1 MLLIL
6 SVSTNKIY
14 NPISVREGWQDD
26 DAAFRQKSLT
36 RAYLLYMSFIAL
48 ETI

>member
-1 MLLIL
+1 MRTYTIWG
-6 SVSTNKIY
+6 SRSD

-36 RAYLLYMSFIAL
+36 WAYLLYMSFIAL